1 LDNHSFILF
10 EVAGTTYGIPSHDV
24 QQMEMIGHIT
34 PLPNAPDYVDGV
46 VFTRG
51 QVIPAVNLRVRFG
64 FERTPGTSRTR
75 LIVISRNARTI
86 GLIVD
91 SAREFMSIPADAIRP
106 PHEAISNLS
115 GSYLE
120 GIAAMGE
127 RLILIL
133 KVEELV
139 GFAKVEAASG
149 RN

>member
-1 LDNHSFILF
+1 MDNHAFILF
-10 EVAGTTYGIPSHDV
+10 EVAGTTYGIPSRDV
-24 QQMEMIGHIT
+24 QQMELIDHIT
-34 PLPNAPDYVDGV
+34 PLPNAPPYVDGV

-51 QVIPAVNLRVRFG
+51 QVIPAVNLRMRFG
-64 FERTPGTSRTR
+64 FERTPATRRTR
-75 LIVISRNARTI
+75 LIVISRRSRTI

-91 SAREFMSIPADAIRP
+91 SAREFMSIPGDAIRP

-120 GIAAMGE
+120 GIAAIGD
-127 RLILIL
+127 RIILIL